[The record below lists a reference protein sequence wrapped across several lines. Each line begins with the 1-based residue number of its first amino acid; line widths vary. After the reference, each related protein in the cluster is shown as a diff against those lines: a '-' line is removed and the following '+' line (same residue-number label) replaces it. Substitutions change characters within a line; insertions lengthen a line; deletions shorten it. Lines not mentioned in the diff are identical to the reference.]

1 MLKRLTCF
9 KAALFGKDTTLVGEL
24 VSGAGIQVW
33 PLATVPHTR
42 VPQIKVDKKKGPK
55 PRLVPG
61 QLEMVKKMYVVHFL
75 EVASSPGS
83 GPGRT
88 SSSTKRSAEFVKQY
102 ATKYEELQQP
112 RSCLRGREIDSK
124 TSTTQEVLS
133 GLQQQKALQES
144 RKDAELGQA
153 HDTDDECV
161 GHISTRDVEAG
172 LAPVAAVL
180 TLSPAEKA
188 LQLVQQKLLC
198 FSPLT
203 KTE

>member
-1 MLKRLTCF
+1 M
-9 KAALFGKDTTLVGEL
+9 
-24 VSGAGIQVW
+24 
-33 PLATVPHTR
+33 
-42 VPQIKVDKKKGPK
+42 
-55 PRLVPG
+55 
-61 QLEMVKKMYVVHFL
+61 
-75 EVASSPGS
+75 
-83 GPGRT
+83 
-88 SSSTKRSAEFVKQY
+88 KQY

-172 LAPVAAVL
+172 LAPVAAAL

-188 LQLVQQKLLC
+188 LQLVQQKLPVLQSTHQDGAEYAI
-198 FSPLT
+198 SPDQYNAVILAIAPFAAPVEQSQRSWT
-203 KTE
+203 GSLLRRSHST